1 MDSGTQEATAY
12 GVAESDMTEHSTC
25 VHAHTHTHTQGIS
38 LPLLNIFLDIGFSVF
53 FNLIN
58 NSLGGLCIIYILG

>member
-25 VHAHTHTHTQGIS
+25 VHAHTHTHTHRAS
-38 LPLLNIFLDIGFSVF
+38 ACLF
-53 FNLIN
+53 
-58 NSLGGLCIIYILG
+58 